1 MATIGIKG
9 NCQKKNNKNKMSV
22 RPIEY
27 SVCLVKEISGALTT
41 NINLAKLYNVID
53 NKVAKAEPKIP

>member
-1 MATIGIKG
+1 
-9 NCQKKNNKNKMSV
+9 MSV

-27 SVCLVKEISGALTT
+27 SVCLVKEIKEPLTT

-53 NKVAKAEPKIP
+53 NKVAKAEPKIPIGMKIIFKPTVKTPK

>member
-1 MATIGIKG
+1 
-9 NCQKKNNKNKMSV
+9 MSV

-27 SVCLVKEISGALTT
+27 SVCLVKEISGAFD
-41 NINLAKLYNVID
+41 NKHLAKLYNVID

>member
-1 MATIGIKG
+1 
-9 NCQKKNNKNKMSV
+9 MSV

-27 SVCLVKEISGALTT
+27 SVCLVKEISGVLTT

-53 NKVAKAEPKIP
+53 NKVAKLNLKYRR